1 MKLATA
7 DQQDLY
13 PDRHLNV
20 FCAYSGG
27 GAQDYNLTRALIST
41 LRWSR
46 PEVTKAFLERFAGI
60 QGSAEAF
67 HYDLHACDY
76 DDFDPARVKEQVVL
90 GISIGG
96 RLAENLPPLDD
107 AMYGM
112 TLLSILR
119 APALINA
126 PPALR
131 LDQIRRALGRPDLD
145 HDDLAVLIHTLE
157 KLEDGCHPD
166 GWVFSEEGD
175 GLCLL
180 IEAKLTQL
188 LDLSQLQRYS
198 DVYFGRS
205 MSAEDMKLAT
215 WEEVAEFIQPYCQD
229 KDTRTSFLAGQ
240 LADYLDLLGL
250 GPFRGFRPYDFDMDA
265 AQAVLPKF
273 LKFAQVVQSA
283 AGALGLPISNPHV
296 TPTGAQLDLS
306 GLPGEICL
314 DLHKS
319 GLRVQLRLGSSRG
332 GASDLPGR
340 EAVDHVLERSE
351 DGAKNPLAEFSDEA
365 DLYARVERLRVE
377 FPGGELEQVFVER
390 VIHDAELVPSEFGE
404 VLSELRRQHP
414 PHTHETDAAGHH
426 RRGRLSIGRLIPHE
440 VASGCEASALA
451 GRVTETLSTLTQVAR
466 LLSGEPEVSGP
477 Q

>member
-20 FCAYSGG
+20 FCAYRS

-46 PEVTKAFLERFAGI
+46 PEVTRAFLERFASLKSSA
-60 QGSAEAF
+60 GSF

-76 DDFDPARVKEQVVL
+76 DDFDPARVKDQVVL

-107 AMYGM
+107 SMYGT

-131 LDQIRRALGRPDLD
+131 LDQIRRALGRPDLTP
-145 HDDLAVLIHTLE
+145 DDLAVLIHTLE
-157 KLEDGCHPD
+157 ELEDGCHPD

-205 MSAEDMKLAT
+205 MTAEEMKLTT
-215 WEEVAEFIQPYCQD
+215 WEDVADFIQPYT
-229 KDTRTSFLAGQ
+229 KDEDPRTSFLAAQ
-240 LADYLDLLGL
+240 LSDYLDLLGL

-273 LKFAQVVQSA
+273 LKFAHAVQAA
-283 AGALGLPISNPHV
+283 AGDLGLPISSPHV

-306 GLPGEICL
+306 GLPGEVCL
-314 DLHKS
+314 DLHKT

-340 EAVDHVLERSE
+340 EAVDHVLARTK
-351 DGAKNPLAEFSDEA
+351 DGAENPLAEFSCEGE
-365 DLYARVERLRVE
+365 LHARVERLRVE
-377 FPGGELEQVFVER
+377 FPGGEFEQVFVER
-390 VIHDAELVPSEFGE
+390 VIHDDSLVAGEFGE

-414 PHTHETDAAGHH
+414 PRSADTDAAGHH

-440 VASGCEASALA
+440 VASGEGSALA
-451 GRVTETLSTLTQVAR
+451 GKVVETLGTLIKVAR
-466 LLSGEPEVSGP
+466 LLGGEPEVASAE
-477 Q
+477 